1 MTSMARPERPRV
13 LVTQRIPEPALERL
27 RAVAEVTLPLNPDG
41 IPARA
46 ELQALLR
53 QHAYALVLL
62 TDRIDAD
69 LLAACPHLRLVA
81 NMAVGYDN
89 IDVAAAT
96 ARGVMVTNT
105 PGVLTETTADLAW
118 ALLLA
123 VARRVVEADRYVR
136 AGKWAHWGPLLLL
149 GTDVHGKTLGIV
161 GLGRIGQAVARRAQ
175 GFGMR
180 VLYHSRHRV
189 SSAIE
194 QTLGARY
201 VPLVDLLRES
211 DFVSIHCPYN
221 ASTHHLIDATALAQM
236 RPTAYLINT
245 ARGPIVD
252 ETALVEALRDG
263 RLAGAGLDVFE
274 AEPAVHPGLLEL
286 DNVVLLPHI
295 GSASLETRTKMAL
308 MAAENVVAA
317 IAGRRPPNLV
327 NPEVL
332 AGERARE
339 TPRRHGSTS

>member
-1 MTSMARPERPRV
+1 MTASSSGATADRPRV

-27 RAVAEVTLPLNPDG
+27 RAFAEVTLPPSPDR
-41 IPARA
+41 IPERA
-46 ELQALLR
+46 ELVALLR
-53 QHAYALVLL
+53 EHAYALVLL
-62 TDRIDAD
+62 TDRVDAD
-69 LLAACPHLRLVA
+69 LLAASSGLRIVA

-89 IDVAAAT
+89 VDVAAAT

-118 ALLLA
+118 ALILA
-123 VARRVVEADRYVR
+123 VARRIVEADRYVR
-136 AGKWAHWGPLLLL
+136 AGKWTHWGPLLML

-180 VLYHSRHRV
+180 VLYHSRHPV
-189 SSAIE
+189 PAEVE
-194 QTLGARY
+194 QALGARY
-201 VPLVDLLRES
+201 VALADLLRES

-221 ASTHHLIDATALAQM
+221 ASTHHLIDGTALARM
-236 RPTAYLINT
+236 RPTAYLVNT

-252 ETALVEALRDG
+252 ETALVDALWTG

-274 AEPAVHPGLLEL
+274 GEPAVRPGLLDL
-286 DNVVLLPHI
+286 DSVVLLPHI
-295 GSASLETRTKMAL
+295 GSASLETRARMAL
-308 MAAENVVAA
+308 MAAENIVAA
-317 IAGRRPPNLV
+317 IEGRRPPNLV

-332 AGERARE
+332 SR
-339 TPRRHGSTS
+339 